1 MAEAFLSAIA
11 ATVLEQI
18 ATVVSEEIRM
28 AYNVRNDI
36 EKLKET
42 MSRIQAVLLDA
53 ERQQH
58 ENESLRR
65 CMWKLK
71 EIFYDAEDVID
82 DFKCKSLREQV
93 AHDHNISKK
102 VRALTKVP
110 GRPSSL
116 KLPGKLKDIN
126 NRLNELA
133 TEWDSFN
140 LQQCRENRH
149 DFYTET
155 HSSVNSWDVC
165 GRDEDKEKIVRLL
178 MKPSEDQNFPVV
190 CIVGI
195 GGLGKTTV
203 AKLVYNDDRV
213 ICYFDVKIW
222 VSVSGEEFDLPRLL
236 KLMIRS
242 ISKEEKCDTSTVE
255 ALQHCL
261 RDILIYKS
269 FLLVLDGVWSENQ
282 ASWIHLRDLLSS
294 MGGLPKSRIIVTIR
308 SMKVASIMS
317 SVEPYEL
324 KGLLFEDCLILFKKW
339 AFRDDDE
346 QQHPNLMRIGMEIVE
361 KCEGVPL
368 AVKTLGKQLFTNT
381 KEFDWQF
388 IRECEIWR
396 LEQSKDDI
404 LPVLKFS
411 YDHLSSHLQQC
422 FTLLSL
428 YKKNEIY
435 HSHEVIQLWM
445 ANGLLEQPKEE
456 QEWEDVGDR
465 YLNELLWRCF
475 IQKETDYGNYFTFKM
490 HNLIHDLALYVSQKE
505 CITVKCDPKAVDK
518 NVRHLSFCG
527 SKLLRVPEALK
538 DFKNVRT
545 VLVQEVSE
553 ESKRIHESIIDLCV
567 SNFKHLR
574 ALRLRCYSPL
584 TTLPNSICS
593 LKHLRDLDLTGCRSM
608 GKLPFSFY
616 KLRCLQKLKISGIPL
631 KYLPDRMESLIEL
644 RHLEI
649 TIKAKHLKEIRE
661 GCWTRLQH
669 LGLIECDNLECLPKG
684 LQYLTSLRRLDLVS
698 CSKLVSLPR
707 SLIFLTRLEDLRV
720 SSCKKINLQMEP
732 TEFDVKRPQLS
743 LKTLSLWDSDEL
755 KDFPRLLLQGSSS
768 TLQQIQ
774 IGICNNFEVLPTW
787 LRNLTS
793 LRKLEILNCPKL
805 SALPEGME
813 RLTRL
818 RQLTIKQCPNLSI
831 RCRPYVGADWR
842 KIAHVQDRDTP
853 EY

>member
-140 LQQCRENRH
+140 LQQ
-149 DFYTET
+149 
-155 HSSVNSWDVC
+155 
-165 GRDEDKEKIVRLL
+165 L
-178 MKPSEDQNFPVV
+178 
-190 CIVGI
+190 
-195 GGLGKTTV
+195 
-203 AKLVYNDDRV
+203 
-213 ICYFDVKIW
+213 
-222 VSVSGEEFDLPRLL
+222 
-236 KLMIRS
+236 
-242 ISKEEKCDTSTVE
+242 
-255 ALQHCL
+255 
-261 RDILIYKS
+261 
-269 FLLVLDGVWSENQ
+269 
-282 ASWIHLRDLLSS
+282 
-294 MGGLPKSRIIVTIR
+294 
-308 SMKVASIMS
+308 
-317 SVEPYEL
+317 
-324 KGLLFEDCLILFKKW
+324 
-339 AFRDDDE
+339 
-346 QQHPNLMRIGMEIVE
+346 
-361 KCEGVPL
+361 
-368 AVKTLGKQLFTNT
+368 
-381 KEFDWQF
+381 
-388 IRECEIWR
+388 
-396 LEQSKDDI
+396 
-404 LPVLKFS
+404 
-411 YDHLSSHLQQC
+411 
-422 FTLLSL
+422 
-428 YKKNEIY
+428 
-435 HSHEVIQLWM
+435 
-445 ANGLLEQPKEE
+445 
-456 QEWEDVGDR
+456 
-465 YLNELLWRCF
+465 
-475 IQKETDYGNYFTFKM
+475 
-490 HNLIHDLALYVSQKE
+490 
-505 CITVKCDPKAVDK
+505 KCDPKAVDK